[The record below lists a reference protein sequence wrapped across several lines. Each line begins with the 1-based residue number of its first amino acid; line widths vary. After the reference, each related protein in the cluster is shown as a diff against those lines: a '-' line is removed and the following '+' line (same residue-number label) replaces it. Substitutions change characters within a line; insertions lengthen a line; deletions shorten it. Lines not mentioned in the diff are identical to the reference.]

1 MITSLRVSV
10 LRLLAAGALFF
21 PAAAWAQKPPLA
33 EQTAKEFGLD
43 SFGQL
48 EAIRYTFNVE
58 FPGVKVS
65 RTWTWEP
72 KTGRVTYES
81 KDKDGKPVKVT
92 YLRSE
97 INNQSADVK
106 DNIDPAFMNDQYWL
120 VFPFHVIWD
129 SSPEVK
135 DAGTAKL
142 PIGKGTAEHLVV
154 KYPSEAGGYTPG
166 DTWELF
172 IGPDK
177 RVKAFVYRRGGTQKP
192 SIVIATWAG
201 YKKAG
206 PLLVSTDHPGTADG
220 KPFSE
225 TFTNVAV
232 KVTGSDSWIDAK

>member
-1 MITSLRVSV
+1 MTTSLRVSG
-10 LRLLAAGALFF
+10 LRLLAIVALLF
-21 PAAAWAQKPPLA
+21 PAIALAQKPPLA
-33 EQTAKEFGLD
+33 DQTAKEFGLD
-43 SFGQL
+43 SFGQID
-48 EAIRYTFNVE
+48 AIRYTFNVK
-58 FPGVKVS
+58 FPGVDVS
-65 RTWTWEP
+65 RSWTWEP

-97 INNQSADVK
+97 INSQPADVK
-106 DNIDPAFMNDQYWL
+106 DNVDPAFVNDQYWL

-135 DAGTAKL
+135 DAGAAKL
-142 PIGKGTAEHLVV
+142 PIGKGTADHLVV
-154 KYPSEAGGYTPG
+154 KYPAEAGGYTPG

-177 RVKAFVYRRGGTQKP
+177 RVKAFIYRRGGTKKP
-192 SIVIATWAG
+192 SIVIANWTA

-206 PLLVSTDHPGTADG
+206 PLLVATDHPGTADG
-220 KPFSE
+220 KPFRL

-232 KVTGSDSWIDAK
+232 KVAGSDAWMDAK